1 LTILQKFNYLLSSD
15 HKRKLLVLAGLLLIA
30 VIFEMVGL
38 GVLIP
43 ALSLLLN
50 PDIGNEYPLLIPFLE
65 FVGNPTQTQLI
76 IGGMLTLVFIYI
88 IKTFYII
95 FFGWKQSKFTAKL
108 TSQIS
113 QQLFLGYLH
122 QPYTIHLQRNSAE
135 LISNIQTEVN
145 VFNNVAQST
154 ISIIT
159 EFSVVF
165 SIALMLVLVEPFG
178 ALVVISFLTLS
189 ALGFYGLTKNKLL
202 IWGKNR
208 VFHSGKTNQH
218 LMQGLAGVKE
228 IKLLGLE
235 NYFFHNYSKHNIEN
249 TKIQIKVSTLNLLPR
264 PYLEFLAVS
273 GLAGLIILM
282 VNQGKPM
289 SLLLPTLGV
298 FVAAAFRMI
307 PSVNRIMSSIQVVR
321 YANPVIDKLYNEFKM
336 IREHHENLN
345 LNNDLNFSH
354 KIKIV
359 NLQYQYPN
367 VSTFAIDGVSLT
379 INKGETVGFF
389 GASGSGKSTLMD
401 IILGLLSPTNGTIMV
416 DSIHIQTNPRKWQD
430 LIGYV
435 PQSIYLTD
443 DSLRNNVAFGI
454 PWNEIDNT
462 AVNNAIRAAQLDG
475 FVESL
480 SEGLDTYV
488 GERGVRLSGGQRQR
502 IGIARAL
509 YNDPQVLV
517 LDEATSAL
525 DSETETGVMDSIR
538 ALHGTKTILIVA
550 HRLSTL
556 SFCDRLYRLE
566 NGKFVIE
573 KKESIL

>member
-1 LTILQKFNYLLSSD
+1 MTILQKFNYLLSSD
-15 HKRKLLVLAGLLLIA
+15 QKRQLLVLAGLLLIA

-65 FVGNPTQTQLI
+65 FVGNPPQTLLI

-88 IKTFYII
+88 IKTFYLI

-122 QPYTIHLQRNSAE
+122 QSYTIHLQRNSAE

-154 ISIIT
+154 IIIIT

-178 ALVVISFLTLS
+178 ALVVILFLTLS

-218 LMQGLAGVKE
+218 LMQGLAGIKE

-249 TKIQIKVSTLNLLPR
+249 TKIQIKVSTLNLIPR

-273 GLAGLIILM
+273 ALAGLIILM
-282 VNQGKPM
+282 VDQGKPM
-289 SLLLPTLGV
+289 SLLLPTVGV

-321 YANPVIDKLYNEFKM
+321 YANPVIDKLYNEFRM

-401 IILGLLSPTNGTIMV
+401 IILGLLSPTNGTILV
-416 DSIHIQTNPRKWQD
+416 DNSHIQANPRKWQD

-454 PWNEIDNT
+454 PWNKIDNT
-462 AVNNAIRAAQLDG
+462 AVNNAIRAAQLDE

-525 DSETETGVMDSIR
+525 DFETETGVMDSIR

-566 NGKFVIE
+566 NGKFVNE

>member
-1 LTILQKFNYLLSSD
+1 MTILQKFNYLLSSD
-15 HKRKLLVLAGLLLIA
+15 QKRQLLVLAGLLLIA

-65 FVGNPTQTQLI
+65 FVGNPPQTLLI

-88 IKTFYII
+88 IKTFYLI

-122 QPYTIHLQRNSAE
+122 QSYTIHLQRNSAE

-218 LMQGLAGVKE
+218 LMQGLAGIKE

-249 TKIQIKVSTLNLLPR
+249 TKIQIKVSTLNLIPR

-282 VNQGKPM
+282 VDQGKPM
-289 SLLLPTLGV
+289 SLLLPTVGV

-389 GASGSGKSTLMD
+389 GVSGSGKSTLMD
-401 IILGLLSPTNGTIMV
+401 IILGLLSPTNGTILV
-416 DSIHIQTNPRKWQD
+416 DSSHIQANPRKWQD

-462 AVNNAIRAAQLDG
+462 AVNNAIRAAQLDE

-566 NGKFVIE
+566 NGKFVNE

>member
-1 LTILQKFNYLLSSD
+1 MTILQKFNYLLSSD
-15 HKRKLLVLAGLLLIA
+15 QKRQLLVLAGLLLIA

-65 FVGNPTQTQLI
+65 FVGNPPQTLLI

-88 IKTFYII
+88 IKTFYLIY
-95 FFGWKQSKFTAKL
+95 FGWKQSKFTANL

-122 QPYTIHLQRNSAE
+122 QSYTIHLQRNSAE

-154 ISIIT
+154 ITIIT

-218 LMQGLAGVKE
+218 LMQGLAGIKE

-249 TKIQIKVSTLNLLPR
+249 KKIQIKVSTLNLIPR

-282 VNQGKPM
+282 VDQGKPM
-289 SLLLPTLGV
+289 SLLLSTVGV

-307 PSVNRIMSSIQVVR
+307 PSMNRIMSSIQVVR

-336 IREHHENLN
+336 IRDHHENLN

-401 IILGLLSPTNGTIMV
+401 IILGLLSPTNGAILV
-416 DSIHIQTNPRKWQD
+416 DSSHIQANPRKWQD

-462 AVNNAIRAAQLDG
+462 AVNNAIRAAQLDE

-566 NGKFVIE
+566 NGKFVNE